1 LNQSLTVDP
10 ISDGTV
16 ATITESNLIA
26 LRYEPLT
33 EEEQTNV
40 QNILSSPADG
50 TVIYILI

>member
-16 ATITESNLIA
+16 ATESKLIA

-40 QNILSSPADG
+40 QNILSSPADDE

>member
-1 LNQSLTVDP
+1 MNQSLTVDP

-16 ATITESNLIA
+16 ATESKLIA

>member
-16 ATITESNLIA
+16 ATESKLIA